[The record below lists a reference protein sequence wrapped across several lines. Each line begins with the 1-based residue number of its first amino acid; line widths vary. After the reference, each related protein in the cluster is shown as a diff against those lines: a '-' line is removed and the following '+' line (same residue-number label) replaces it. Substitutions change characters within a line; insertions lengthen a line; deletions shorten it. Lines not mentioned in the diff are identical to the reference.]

1 MWNETGTFRPKF
13 SRKIRNGMKIVLF
26 CFVFWIGMECFG
38 HSGRNRT
45 KLTTLIKRIK
55 IKTKKY
61 KPSLPKKKLVTWHF
75 LPLPLPLKNKLNLTL
90 YFTLPNSP
98 TLLVLHSRNVHFYTI
113 SFTFKKCS
121 FLLLHT
127 DSTSSSNIHIFLF
140 IHDNP
145 TPVCNAHF
153 IFYVH
158 DDHKSNTG
166 LE

>member
-38 HSGRNRT
+38 HSGRNGT

-98 TLLVLHSRNVHFYTI
+98 TLLVLHSRNVHFFFSTLI
-113 SFTFKKCS
+113 AHHQATF
-121 FLLLHT
+121 
-127 DSTSSSNIHIFLF
+127 TSSSSSTITQHLF
-140 IHDNP
+140 ATRTSFSMFTTTINP
-145 TPVCNAHF
+145 TLV
-153 IFYVH
+153 
-158 DDHKSNTG
+158 
-166 LE
+166 